1 MVRSVNFNKNQKTCH
16 LSLATCH
23 FFTNFLFGKKLSCL
37 IFTQKLKI
45 RPKTSTKMPTA
56 KSVLI
61 AEDSSVIQNLAKKI
75 LEFQNFEI
83 TAVKNGEQVLQL
95 LEKEHFDV
103 ILLDINMPVMDG
115 MECVKAI
122 RNLSDKK
129 KAVIP
134 VVAITGNAKNYSDE
148 DFKSAGFNDA
158 LMKPLN
164 FDKLVG
170 VVKSL
175 TE

>member
-1 MVRSVNFNKNQKTCH
+1 MSG
-16 LSLATCH
+16 S
-23 FFTNFLFGKKLSCL
+23 KK
-37 IFTQKLKI
+37 
-45 RPKTSTKMPTA
+45 
-56 KSVLI
+56 VLI
-61 AEDSSVIQNLAKKI
+61 AEDSSVIQNLVKKI

-83 TAVKNGEQVLQL
+83 TVVKNGEQVIQL
-95 LEKEHFDV
+95 LGKESFNI

-122 RNLSDKK
+122 RAMAAPTS
-129 KAVIP
+129 AVP
-134 VVAITGNAKNYSDE
+134 VVAITGNARNYSDD
-148 DFKSAGFNDA
+148 DFTAAGFTDV

-164 FDKLVG
+164 FDRLVS